1 LLASPHS
8 YNDAHG
14 LGKCIANSTAQL
26 WDYDDKTQHLVNRET
41 KLCLDPMRFDRKNYP
56 DAYGQHAWAV
66 HMQPCG
72 KSIHQRVEITFIDVD
87 ANSKA
92 AENKRAQGKY

>member
-1 LLASPHS
+1 
-8 YNDAHG
+8 
-14 LGKCIANSTAQL
+14 
-26 WDYDDKTQHLVNRET
+26 
-41 KLCLDPMRFDRKNYP
+41 
-56 DAYGQHAWAV
+56 
-66 HMQPCG
+66 MQPCG